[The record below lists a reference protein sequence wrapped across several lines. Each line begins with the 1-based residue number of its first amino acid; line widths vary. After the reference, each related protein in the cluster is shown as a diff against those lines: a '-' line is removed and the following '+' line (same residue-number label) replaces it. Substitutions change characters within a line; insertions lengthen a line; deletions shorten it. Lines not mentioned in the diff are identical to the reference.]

1 VKIISGGQTG
11 ADRGAL
17 DAALDRGYEVG
28 GWVPRRRLAEDGRIA
43 DRYSGMTETD
53 SPDPGERTRR
63 NVRDA
68 AATVI
73 VSHGVLTGGSRLTLD
88 EALRLRKPVLHLDLD
103 MLGPDAA
110 AARLREWLA
119 VERPAV
125 LNVAGPRAS
134 EDAAIYL
141 AVKTLM
147 CEVLEP

>member
-17 DAALDRGYEVG
+17 DAALDCGFEVG
-28 GWVPRRRLAEDGRIA
+28 GWVPRGRLAEDGRIA
-43 DRYSGMTETD
+43 DRYSGMIETE
-53 SPDPGERTRR
+53 SPDPGERTCR

-73 VSHGVLTGGSRLTLD
+73 VSHGPLRGGSQLALD
-88 EALRLRKPVLHLDLD
+88 EATRLHKTVLHLDLD
-103 MLGPDAA
+103 VLGPDAA
-110 AARLREWLA
+110 VIRLRKWL
-119 VERPAV
+119 EIEKPAV

-147 CEVLEP
+147 CKVLEP